1 MSQEITNGEVWEA
14 GVGSS
19 RSLGGGGGA
28 VVVNNNFSKFLVRES
43 GGRIARERKGV
54 WTRFQKIELNPL
66 NNRT

>member
-28 VVVNNNFSKFLVRES
+28 VVVNNNFPKFLEG
-43 GGRIARERKGV
+43 GGRSRVSARGCGPDFR
-54 WTRFQKIELNPL
+54 RSN
-66 NNRT
+66 